1 MSFDNPEKMKW
12 WGWGLENER
21 YALADPHYFWS
32 FLESKLGPLQQS
44 PRVSSLND
52 IPVPPARL
60 AQSDLARLKKI
71 CGDESVSTENSDR
84 LVHALG
90 KSYLDLLR
98 IRHGRVEAAPD
109 AVIFPENE
117 KQIKALLEFASE
129 RGWTIVPFGGG
140 TSVVGGVEPP
150 SVDKPVLTIDLQR
163 LNRVLEIDR
172 ASNTARVQSGILGPD
187 LERELNGSGFT
198 LAHYPQSFE
207 FSTLGGWIATR
218 SAGQNSTK
226 YGKIEH
232 MVVSLRIITPTGI
245 LDLPTVPADAVGP
258 SLLQCLIG
266 SEGTLGIITQAVVRL
281 HPIPEHRAFATYLFH
296 DFSAGVGAVRDM
308 LQADLR
314 PAVLRLADP
323 EETAVALRLSKTPR
337 QSFTELLGQWYI
349 RFRGFNLEKS
359 ALLLL
364 IFEGPR
370 NLVLA
375 MKRETRRYAKDGVL
389 LGGLP
394 AIKWMKERFRH
405 PYLRDDLLDRSVMVD
420 TVETAA
426 PWEKLPEL
434 YKAVRLALSE
444 SILDTAPGALVFTH
458 LSHAYPDGASLYF
471 TFMAQQ
477 QVGKEL
483 EQWQIVK
490 EAATE
495 TILKHGGALSHH
507 HGIGSMHKIWLDSYL
522 GPEGLSLLA
531 HLKNKMDPNNIMNP
545 GKLLGS

>member
-1 MSFDNPEKMKW
+1 MSLDNPEKMKW
-12 WGWGLENER
+12 WGWGLESEG
-21 YALADPHYFWS
+21 YSLPDPQNFWS
-32 FLESKLGPLQQS
+32 FLETKLGPLQQS
-44 PRVSSLND
+44 SRVSSLND
-52 IPVPPARL
+52 IPVPANRL
-60 AQSDLARLKKI
+60 SQSDLDRLKQI
-71 CGDESVSTENSDR
+71 FGDEGFSTENAAR
-84 LVHALG
+84 LIHALG

-98 IRHGRVEAAPD
+98 IRQGRVETAPD
-109 AVIFPENE
+109 VVVFPENE
-117 KQIKALLEFASE
+117 EQIQALLELATE
-129 RGWTIVPFGGG
+129 QGWAIVPFGGG
-140 TSVVGGVEPP
+140 TSVVGGIEPP
-150 SVDKPVLTIDLQR
+150 TSDKPAITLNLQR
-163 LNRVLEIDR
+163 MNSVLDIDHT
-172 ASNTARVQSGILGPD
+172 SNTARVQSGILGPD

-266 SEGTLGIITQAVVRL
+266 SEGTLGVITQAVVRL
-281 HPIPEHRAFATYLFH
+281 HPLPEHRAFATYLFP
-296 DFSAGVGAVRDM
+296 DFSAGIAAVRYM

-323 EETAVALRLSKTPR
+323 EETAVARMLSKTPNL
-337 QSFTELLGQWYI
+337 SFKERLGQWYVG
-349 RFRGFNLEKS
+349 FRGFDLEQS
-359 ALLLL
+359 ALLIL

-370 NLVLA
+370 ELVSA
-375 MKRETRRYAKDGVL
+375 AKREAHRYAKDGL
-389 LGGLP
+389 FLGGLP
-394 AIKWMKERFRH
+394 ARKWMKERFRH

-420 TVETAA
+420 TLETAA

-434 YKAVRLALSE
+434 YTVVRQILSE
-444 SILDTAPGALVFTH
+444 SILSTAPGALVFTH

-477 QVGKEL
+477 QAGKEL
-483 EQWQIVK
+483 EQWHMVK

-495 TILKHGGALSHH
+495 TILKTGGALSHH
-507 HGIGSMHKIWLDSYL
+507 HGIGSMHKVWMASYL
-522 GPEGLSLLA
+522 GQEGISLLA
-531 HLKNKMDPNNIMNP
+531 HLKKKMDPNNIMNP
-545 GKLLGS
+545 GKLLGA